1 MNYMDLGGFLRFLG
15 QDAWRPV
22 PTDGALG
29 QDACRP
35 VPTDGA
41 RVLPLII
48 TFDRRIEAWKL
59 QSSRPG
65 LMSWL
70 VDLDGLD

>member
-1 MNYMDLGGFLRFLG
+1 MDFLDSWARVLAGLWQRMAACGG
-15 QDAWRPV
+15 
-22 PTDGALG
+22 
-29 QDACRP
+29 
-35 VPTDGA
+35 

-48 TFDRRIEAWKL
+48 TYDLRIEAWKL

>member
-15 QDAWRPV
+15 QGVGPTCGSLWRPV
-22 PTDGALG
+22 A
-29 QDACRP
+29 AC
-35 VPTDGA
+35 GA

-48 TFDRRIEAWKL
+48 TYDLRIEAWKL